1 MEKKNTKK
9 FESFSLGKRLKTMFS
24 VDFDRMFTTPFFYIM
39 LGTSFIIPILVIVM
53 TTMMDGTT
61 TVNRQTG
68 VETTME
74 AFKNT
79 WQVIGTISGEG
90 SAMSMDLT
98 SMVNINLVYFI
109 LSVLVCL
116 FVAADFRSG
125 YAKNLFTVRSK
136 KTDYIIS
143 KTVVCFI
150 GGALMV
156 LAFFAGT
163 MLGGLMA
170 GLPFDLGAASV
181 GSIVMCMICKV
192 LLMAVFVPIYLMMG
206 IIAKQKSW
214 LSIMLSLMT
223 GMFLFMMIPMLTPL
237 NATFMNVILCLAG
250 GAMFSF
256 GLGAISNAI
265 LKKKDI
271 L

>member
-1 MEKKNTKK
+1 MAKTK
-9 FESFSLGKRLKTMFS
+9 SRLKNMLS
-24 VDFDRMFTTPFFYIM
+24 VDFGRMFGSTFFYIM
-39 LGTSFIIPILVIVM
+39 LGISFIIPILVIVM

-61 TVNRQTG
+61 TVNRQG

-79 WQVIGTISGEG
+79 WQVIGTISGAG
-90 SAMSMDLT
+90 SAMAMDLT

-109 LSVLVCL
+109 VSVFVCI

-125 YAKNLFTVRSK
+125 YAKNLFTIRAK
-136 KTDYIIS
+136 KTDYVIS
-143 KTVVCFI
+143 KTVVCFVA
-150 GGALMV
+150 GALMI
-156 LAFFAGT
+156 LLFFVGT
-163 MLGGLMA
+163 MLGGVMA
-170 GLPFDLGAASV
+170 GLPFDLGAATPA
-181 GSIVMCMICKV
+181 SIVMCMICKV
-192 LLMAVFVPIYLMMG
+192 LLMAVFVPIYLLMA
-206 IIAKQKSW
+206 IIAKEKSW

-237 NATFMNVILCLAG
+237 NATLMNVILCLAG
-250 GAMFSF
+250 GVMFSF
-256 GLGAISNAI
+256 GLGAIGNNI

>member
-1 MEKKNTKK
+1 MNTSKT
-9 FESFSLGKRLKTMFS
+9 RLNSMRS
-24 VDFDRMFTTPFFYIM
+24 VDFIRMFTTPFLYIM
-39 LGTSFIIPILVIVM
+39 LGISFIIPILVIVM

-61 TVNRQTG
+61 SVNPQTG
-68 VETTME
+68 AETTME

-90 SAMSMDLT
+90 SAMAMDLT

-109 LSVLVCL
+109 VSVLVCI

-125 YAKNLFTVRSK
+125 YAKNLFTVRAK
-136 KTDYIIS
+136 KMDYVMS
-143 KTVVCFI
+143 KTLVCFI
-150 GGALMV
+150 AGALMV
-156 LAFFAGT
+156 LTFFIGT
-163 MLGGLMA
+163 MFGGLMT
-170 GLPFDLGAASV
+170 GLSFDLGAASI
-181 GSIVMCMICKV
+181 GSIVLCMICKV
-192 LLMAVFVPIYLMMG
+192 LLMAVFVPIYLLMS

-237 NATFMNVILCLAG
+237 NATVIHVILCLAG

-256 GLGAISNAI
+256 GLGAIGNSI
-265 LKKKDI
+265 LMKQDI